1 MSWGRSVLILV
12 APAVLAG
19 AVVMGLIGIVTVM
32 GVTAIMSMGL

>member
-12 APAVLAG
+12 APVVLAG